1 MQRPNAAQLTY
12 GSATVALATV
22 ALLLLSRTTT
32 TLGIAVIC
40 AAGLLLGILVAV
52 TMPVR
57 ARSVKTSAPPV
68 PAVSPTL
75 SAPSVPSAPSAPG
88 NEEIRIPAARVGA
101 GADTRIG
108 S

>member
-1 MQRPNAAQLTY
+1 MQRPNAAQLAY

-40 AAGLLLGILVAV
+40 TAGLLLGVLVAV

-57 ARSVKTSAPPV
+57 TGSVKTSAPPV
-68 PAVSPTL
+68 PAATP
-75 SAPSVPSAPSAPG
+75 APDDKK
-88 NEEIRIPAARVGA
+88 IRVPAARVGA

>member
-1 MQRPNAAQLTY
+1 MQRPNAAQLAY

-40 AAGLLLGILVAV
+40 AAGLLLGLLVAV

-57 ARSVKTSAPPV
+57 ARSVKASAPPV
-68 PAVSPTL
+68 PADSPTL
-75 SAPSVPSAPSAPG
+75 SVPSASAPG

>member
-1 MQRPNAAQLTY
+1 MQRPNAAQLAY
-12 GSATVALATV
+12 GSATVVLTTV
-22 ALLLLSRTTT
+22 ALLLLSRVTT

-52 TMPVR
+52 TMP
-57 ARSVKTSAPPV
+57 ARTRPVKSPAAV
-68 PAVSPTL
+68 PAP
-75 SAPSVPSAPSAPG
+75 PG
-88 NEEIRIPAARVGA
+88 NETIRVPAPRVGA

>member
-12 GSATVALATV
+12 GSATVVLATV

-32 TLGIAVIC
+32 TLGITVISL
-40 AAGLLLGILVAV
+40 AGLLLGLLVAV

-57 ARSVKTSAPPV
+57 TSAVKTAAPATPPLAPTVVPAAAPP
-68 PAVSPTL
+68 A
-75 SAPSVPSAPSAPG
+75 G
-88 NEEIRIPAARVGA
+88 NEPARAATARVGA
-101 GADTRIG
+101 GADTRTG

>member
-1 MQRPNAAQLTY
+1 MQRPNAAQLAY
-12 GSATVALATV
+12 GSATVVLATV

-40 AAGLLLGILVAV
+40 AAGLLLGVLVAV

-57 ARSVKTSAPPV
+57 TRPVKTSAPPV
-68 PAVSPTL
+68 PAAPATL
-75 SAPSVPSAPSAPG
+75 G
-88 NEEIRIPAARVGA
+88 NEEIRIPAPRVGA

>member
-12 GSATVALATV
+12 GSATVVLATV
-22 ALLLLSRTTT
+22 ALLLLSGTTT

-40 AAGLLLGILVAV
+40 AAGLLLGTFVAV
-52 TMPVR
+52 TMPGR
-57 ARSVKTSAPPV
+57 ARPV
-68 PAVSPTL
+68 NTPVD
-75 SAPSVPSAPSAPG
+75 
-88 NEEIRIPAARVGA
+88 EEIRAPAERVGA

>member
-1 MQRPNAAQLTY
+1 MQRPNAAQLAY
-12 GSATVALATV
+12 GSATVVLATV

-32 TLGIAVIC
+32 PLGIAVIC
-40 AAGLLLGILVAV
+40 AAGLLLGVLVAV

-57 ARSVKTSAPPV
+57 ARPVKNLAAPV
-68 PAVSPTL
+68 PV
-75 SAPSVPSAPSAPG
+75 APSTPLTPSAPSAPG

>member
-1 MQRPNAAQLTY
+1 MQRPNAAQLAY
-12 GSATVALATV
+12 GSATVVLATV

-40 AAGLLLGILVAV
+40 AAGLLLGVLVAV

-57 ARSVKTSAPPV
+57 TRRVKTSAPPV
-68 PAVSPTL
+68 PA
-75 SAPSVPSAPSAPG
+75 APAALG
-88 NEEIRIPAARVGA
+88 NEEIRIPAPRVGA

>member
-1 MQRPNAAQLTY
+1 MQRPNTAQLAY
-12 GSATVALATV
+12 GSATVVLATV

-32 TLGIAVIC
+32 TLGIAVVC

-52 TMPVR
+52 TMPVG
-57 ARSVKTSAPPV
+57 ARSVKTAGTPEPV
-68 PAVSPTL
+68 GPAV
-75 SAPSVPSAPSAPG
+75 PG

>member
-1 MQRPNAAQLTY
+1 MQRPNAAQLAY

-57 ARSVKTSAPPV
+57 ARSVKTSAPSV
-68 PAVSPTL
+68 PATPPPASPAL
-75 SAPSVPSAPSAPG
+75 SAPSAAG

>member
-1 MQRPNAAQLTY
+1 MQRPNAAQLAY
-12 GSATVALATV
+12 GSATVVLATV

-40 AAGLLLGILVAV
+40 AAGLLLGLLVAV

-57 ARSVKTSAPPV
+57 ARTVKTSAAPV
-68 PAVSPTL
+68 PAAPPASSPL
-75 SAPSVPSAPSAPG
+75 G

>member
-1 MQRPNAAQLTY
+1 MQRPNAAQLAY
-12 GSATVALATV
+12 GSATVVLATV

-40 AAGLLLGILVAV
+40 AAGLLLGVLVAV

-57 ARSVKTSAPPV
+57 TRPVKTSAAPV
-68 PAVSPTL
+68 PT
-75 SAPSVPSAPSAPG
+75 APAALG